1 MKNTFGSR
9 ERTVDSGTARREMLP
24 GSQSARFTS
33 VRLTV
38 REQLENAANRAI
50 SLNTI
55 GHRRTVLEI
64 GGAFLK
70 QKWPDEEV

>member
-1 MKNTFGSR
+1 M
-9 ERTVDSGTARREMLP
+9 
-24 GSQSARFTS
+24 
-33 VRLTV
+33 RLTV